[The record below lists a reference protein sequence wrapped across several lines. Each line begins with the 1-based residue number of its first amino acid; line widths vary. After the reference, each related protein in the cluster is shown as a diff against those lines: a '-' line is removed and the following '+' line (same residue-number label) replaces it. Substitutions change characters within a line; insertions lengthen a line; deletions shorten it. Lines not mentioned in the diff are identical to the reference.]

1 MKVGNIAS
9 NINLLS
15 TDKTENK
22 EKVSFGEILNNQ
34 LKSVEELQS
43 TADSL
48 TEKMVT
54 GEVQDLSK
62 VMIATEEAAIALQM
76 TVQIRNKVVEAYQ
89 EVSRMQL

>member
-1 MKVGNIAS
+1 MKINNLMG
-9 NINLLS
+9 NINLLDS
-15 TDKTENK
+15 NKQTEKNS
-22 EKVSFGEILNNQ
+22 VSFGEVLNNQ
-34 LKSVEELQS
+34 LKNLEDLQS
-43 TADSL
+43 TADNL

-62 VMIATEEAAIALQM
+62 VMIATEEATIALQM